1 MPELAQ
7 HREQPSRSQLA
18 CASPPRRTTYWLQGI
33 TLVWMLFECG
43 LSLYAAAA
51 AHSPVLLAFGS
62 DSLVEL
68 LSAFVVLLPLLP
80 GAAVS
85 ERLAA
90 RAASILLYTLAGV
103 VCIIATLSL
112 TLHHHPE
119 VSRVGIAITIAALI
133 AMPILARLKRRE
145 ARRTGNTAL
154 AADAVQSA
162 TCAYLAAITLVGLA
176 INAIFH
182 VPWFDS
188 LAALAAVPLLLKE
201 AREAWRGHACT
212 CCSG

>member
-1 MPELAQ
+1 MPDLTEIGIT
-7 HREQPSRSQLA
+7 PSSPSA
-18 CASPPRRTTYWLQGI
+18 CAPARPKPVLWLQSI
-33 TLVWMLFECG
+33 TLAWMLIELG
-43 LSLYAAAA
+43 VSVYAAIA
-51 AHSPVLLAFGS
+51 AHSPALLAFGS

-68 LSAFVVLLPLLP
+68 LSATVVLLQWTPSFRLSEHRAGRIAGALLF
-80 GAAVS
+80 VLS
-85 ERLAA
+85 L
-90 RAASILLYTLAGV
+90 
-103 VCIIATLSL
+103 IIAAIALGSFIL
-112 TLHHHPE
+112 KLKPE
-119 VSRVGIAITIAALI
+119 PSPAGIAITIAALV
-133 AMPILARLKRRE
+133 AMPILAALKRRE
-145 ARRTGNTAL
+145 SRRSGNTAL

>member
-7 HREQPSRSQLA
+7 HREQPSQTSTIS
-18 CASPPRRTTYWLQGI
+18 CAPPHRPTIFWLQGI
-33 TLVWMLFECG
+33 TLTWMLAECG
-43 LSLYAAAA
+43 LSLYAAAS

-68 LSAFVVLLPLLP
+68 LSATVVLLPLLP
-80 GAAVS
+80 GVAVS
-85 ERLAA
+85 ERLTT

-103 VCIIATLSL
+103 VCIIAALSL
-112 TLHHHPE
+112 ALRHHPE
-119 VSRVGIAITIAALI
+119 VSFLGMAVTVAALI
-133 AMPILARLKRRE
+133 AMPILAWLKRRE

-162 TCAYLAAITLVGLA
+162 TCAYLAAITLTGLTV
-176 INAIFH
+176 NALFH
-182 VPWFDS
+182 VAWFDA

-201 AREAWRGHACT
+201 AREAWKGHTCACH
-212 CCSG
+212 